1 MSSYLHRFYRPASHV
16 VMILAITNRH
26 DQVRHHS
33 RVYVRRRGVAD
44 QRFAR
49 AAGVRFYLHAPI
61 APPRLW
67 VASLDEE
74 SPPGFMRMLSATI
87 PPIKSGSPSK
97 IPGTALVPSKDID
110 GLRSQV
116 QRLLLAFERC
126 DEASR
131 LEVIKIAER
140 LGGIA

>member
-1 MSSYLHRFYRPASHV
+1 MRPR
-16 VMILAITNRH
+16 RH
-26 DQVRHHS
+26 DSLCECNLQCNLAAINRGILDNFAERAAIHAGSTDRHGWPGS
-33 RVYVRRRGVAD
+33 RVKV
-44 QRFAR
+44 
-49 AAGVRFYLHAPI
+49 YLHAPI
-61 APPRLW
+61 PSPRLW
-67 VASLDEE
+67 LASTDAE

-87 PPIKSGSPSK
+87 APGPAK
-97 IPGTALVPSKDID
+97 IPATALVPSKDID

-116 QRLLLAFERC
+116 QRLLLAFECC